1 MPSSTD
7 QVERAVNRDVTFG
20 SVVRS
25 EWLKFRSVR
34 SSIVGITVTVVLSL
48 GLAILVT
55 VLVRTH
61 WSTTSY
67 QDKLTF
73 DPVSTSLVGV
83 IVAQFAVGVIGALF
97 ITSEY
102 SSGSMRTTLTAVPK
116 RFELTLGKLAVL
128 MTSILVVGE
137 VTSIGSFLLGQSIYS
152 GVVPTASL
160 SNGATLRAV
169 LFAGI
174 YLTLLATITFGLGL
188 IIRHSAATISVFVG
202 LLLVLPLIFAFF
214 PQSWRNAGLK
224 FIPGELGH
232 SMVTPQP
239 VANDFS
245 PWTAL
250 ILLIVYAVVLVAVGA
265 TLFNR
270 RDA

>member
-1 MPSSTD
+1 M
-7 QVERAVNRDVTFG
+7 NRDVTFG
-20 SVVRS
+20 SVVKS

-34 SSIVGITVTVVLSL
+34 SSITGVVVTFVLTL
-48 GLAILVT
+48 GLATLVT
-55 VLVRTH
+55 ILVRTH

-67 QDKLTF
+67 QNKLTF

-83 IVAQFAVGVIGALF
+83 IFAQFAVGVIGALF

-116 RFELTLGKLAVL
+116 RIELTLGKLAVL
-128 MTSILVVGE
+128 MASILVVGE
-137 VTSIGSFLLGQSIYS
+137 VASFGSFLLGQAIYS

-160 SNGATLRAV
+160 SNGPTLRAV
-169 LFAGI
+169 IFAGI
-174 YLTLLATITFGLGL
+174 YLTLLATIAFGLGL
-188 IIRHSAATISVFVG
+188 IIRHSAACISVFVG
-202 LLLVLPLIFAFF
+202 ILLVIPLIFAFL
-214 PQSWRNAGLK
+214 PQSWRNAGMK
-224 FIPGELGH
+224 FLPGEMGH
-232 SMVTPQP
+232 AMVSPQP
-239 VANDFS
+239 VTNDFS

-250 ILLIVYAVVLVAVGA
+250 ILLIGYGIVLVAVGT